1 MDKPINHSGRRAL
14 LAAVLLT
21 AACSDGVSPER
32 RANGAYAVSAATV
45 RLTGVGSIGPG
56 PATPGGSRV
65 DFDLDVASSLT
76 GRVLIRDWAVVR
88 TDGSVGTLTVTP
100 TDAETR
106 ITAVRDGSITCA
118 DPTHGVEV
126 DGVGRLNSG
135 GDSDPAG
142 DEFLEFTVTACD
154 EGPAESGA
162 DVLLVSLAN
171 GYTAGPDHLSSG
183 DLAKSSDGGPPVNQP
198 PTANFTFSCSLLTCS
213 FVSTSSDDGSI
224 VEYFWDFGDGVGTS
238 AEQNPSYTYQ
248 AGGTYSVGLAV
259 MDDQGEVS
267 VTWQDVTVAQPNQPP
282 LVNAGPDETALVGLF
297 YRLNAS
303 FSDPDDDGPWSY
315 TITWGDGSTST
326 GSTSSPGTISVGHAY
341 FTILPRS
348 FTIRVT
354 VRDSQGASGSD
365 TKVMTV
371 LLL

>member
-1 MDKPINHSGRRAL
+1 
-14 LAAVLLT
+14 
-21 AACSDGVSPER
+21 
-32 RANGAYAVSAATV
+32 
-45 RLTGVGSIGPG
+45 
-56 PATPGGSRV
+56 
-65 DFDLDVASSLT
+65 
-76 GRVLIRDWAVVR
+76 
-88 TDGSVGTLTVTP
+88 
-100 TDAETR
+100 
-106 ITAVRDGSITCA
+106 
-118 DPTHGVEV
+118 VEV

-162 DVLLVSLAN
+162 DVLFVSLAN
-171 GYTAGPDHLSSG
+171 GYTAGPDRLSSG
-183 DLAKSSDGGPPVNQP
+183 DLAKSSDGGSPGNQP
-198 PTANFTFSCSLLTCS
+198 PTADFTPSCNELTCSFNSTSNDPDGTITAHSWDFGDGGTSPETNPSHSYQAEGTYTVTLTVTDDQGATSSASQGVTVTGPSSNQPPTADFTPSCSRLTCS

-238 AEQNPSYTYQ
+238 AEQNPSYTYR

-282 LVNAGPDETALVGLF
+282 VVNAGPDETTLVGLL

-303 FSDPDDDGPWSY
+303 FSDPDDAGPWSY

-326 GSTSSPGTISVGHAY
+326 GSTSSPGTISAGHAY

-354 VRDSQGASGSD
+354 VTDAAGASSSD
-365 TKVMTV
+365 TKVVTV